1 MSIVKSL
8 ALASSL
14 FIAATAATAASYE
27 VRQSRPDAGSNLRR
41 VIGATSFPL
50 DRTYEDMS
58 EQERSDYRSAF
69 KLASTADEPPH
80 PVTTLK
86 PLADHLA
93 RLQAMLQL
101 TGELL
106 VTVHVGTDGS
116 PKTVSV
122 VKSPNPDFE
131 RLVVLTLM
139 DARYSVPKCAGQAC
153 EMDLP
158 FSVTLHR

>member
-1 MSIVKSL
+1 MSIIKSL

-14 FIAATAATAASYE
+14 LVAATAATAASYE
-27 VRQSRPDAGSNLRR
+27 LRQSRPDAGSNIRR
-41 VIGATSFPL
+41 SSGATSFPL
-50 DRTYEDMS
+50 DRAYEDMS
-58 EQERSDYRSAF
+58 EQERADYRSAF
-69 KLASTADEPPH
+69 KLASTTDDPPH
-80 PVTTLK
+80 PVSALK

-93 RLQAMLQL
+93 RLQTMLQL
-101 TGELL
+101 TGELV
-106 VTVHVGTDGS
+106 VTVHVAADGT

-139 DARYSVPKCAGQAC
+139 DTRYSVPKCAGQAC